1 MEKEHASIIRRL
13 NDEYSWGIG
22 GISCPAFVQRM
33 QTHKKLCGKKD
44 GQGYDAEILRVLR
57 GGKMRDI
64 LQGLGGA
71 VIIFA
76 GVSAIIFTSN
86 IEKLRFFDMNS
97 PYVAVFAGLGVA
109 IGILFAMCMILVTN
123 YQMRMEQGQKLV
135 EYLTTVENAEYTTEN
150 R

>member
-1 MEKEHASIIRRL
+1 
-13 NDEYSWGIG
+13 
-22 GISCPAFVQRM
+22 
-33 QTHKKLCGKKD
+33 
-44 GQGYDAEILRVLR
+44 
-57 GGKMRDI
+57 MRDI

-97 PYVAVFAGLGVA
+97 PYVATFAGIGIA
-109 IGILFAMCMILVTN
+109 IGILFAMVMILVTN